1 MVFANLHGAKGI
13 AYAGAMRNAGQSAL
27 CLVLAVVALALTGS
41 AQNQDAPAPARRN
54 QIRVVTTE
62 VTVPVTVT
70 DNTGDFVLDLQ
81 QNDFQISDDGAP
93 QKIDT
98 WELGGDPLAV
108 ALLIETSSR
117 LHAMILVIHSM
128 GSIFTGTVMALNG
141 EAAVLTY
148 DSNVEVPQPFTTD
161 HDAVEKAIASTKF
174 EAPEMS
180 LYDGMHKAVQLL
192 AARPTTRRRILLIV
206 GGSQDDN
213 SKATLSEVVRQAERA
228 NVSIYVVGPS
238 SSAADL
244 RGVNKGIAPLK
255 LPHVPAITDAGSCVQ
270 YSPGGVTVPCVDFVP
285 PALWLLERGTNEVK
299 HHQLEI
305 AAAATGGIGYR
316 AFRDSTLLEALDRI
330 GGELHAQYVLT
341 YRPNAP
347 RSIGFHRIKVTV
359 SRPGVFMRARPGYYA
374 TPPVN

>member
-1 MVFANLHGAKGI
+1 
-13 AYAGAMRNAGQSAL
+13 MRNVGQSAL
-27 CLVLAVVALALTGS
+27 CVVVAGLALTAS
-41 AQNQDAPAPARRN
+41 AQNQNRSATAPKN

-70 DNTGDFVLDLQ
+70 DNSGDFVLGLQ
-81 QNDFQISDDGAP
+81 QTDFQVFDDGTP

-108 ALLIETSSR
+108 ALLIETSSH
-117 LHAMILVIHSM
+117 LHAMIPVIHGM
-128 GSIFTGTVMALNG
+128 GSIFAGTVMALDG

-161 HDAVEKAIASTKF
+161 HDAVEKAIVTTKF

-180 LYDGMHKAVQLL
+180 LYDGMHKAEELL
-192 AARPTTRRRILLIV
+192 AAQPTNRRRILLIV
-206 GGSQDDN
+206 GESQDDN

-228 NVSIYVVGPS
+228 NIAIYVVGPS
-238 SSAADL
+238 GTAADF
-244 RGVNKGIAPLK
+244 RGMNKGVTPLK
-255 LPHVPAITDAGSCVQ
+255 LPHLPPITSPGPCVQ
-270 YSPGGVTVPCVDFVP
+270 DLPGGATVPCVDLMT

-305 AAAATGGIGYR
+305 AAAATGGIEYR
-316 AFRDSTLLEALDRI
+316 VFRDSTLLKALDRI

-341 YRPNAP
+341 YRQNAP
-347 RSIGFHRIKVTV
+347 RSVGFHRIQVTV
-359 SRPGVFMRARPGYYA
+359 ARPGVFVRARPGYYA
-374 TPPVN
+374 TPPAN

>member
-1 MVFANLHGAKGI
+1 M
-13 AYAGAMRNAGQSAL
+13 
-27 CLVLAVVALALTGS
+27 
-41 AQNQDAPAPARRN
+41 PEN

-81 QNDFQISDDGAP
+81 QTDFQVFDDGTP

-117 LHAMILVIHSM
+117 LHAMIPVIHGM
-128 GSIFTGTVMALNG
+128 GTIFAGTVMALDG

-148 DSNVEVPQPFTTD
+148 DSNVEVSQPFTTD
-161 HDAVEKAIASTKF
+161 HDAVEKAIVTTKF

-180 LYDGMHKAVQLL
+180 LYDGMHKAAELL
-192 AARPTTRRRILLIV
+192 AAQPTNRRRILLIV
-206 GGSQDDN
+206 GESQDDN

-228 NVSIYVVGPS
+228 NVAIYVVGPS
-238 SSAADL
+238 STAADF
-244 RGVNKGIAPLK
+244 RGMNKGSTVKVPY
-255 LPHVPAITDAGSCVQ
+255 VPAVIAKPPPLDPMGRPYFDWGT
-270 YSPGGVTVPCVDFVP
+270 

-305 AAAATGGIGYR
+305 AAAATGGIDYR
-316 AFRDSTLLEALDRI
+316 AFRDSTLLKALDRI

-347 RSIGFHRIKVTV
+347 RSVGFHRIQVTV
-359 SRPGVFMRARPGYYA
+359 ARPGVFVRARPGYYA
-374 TPPVN
+374 TPPAN